1 MSGDEVVEDVFDHF
15 LTTAGDH
22 GLFFEAE
29 DVGFEFIE
37 GGFAFVDFFADAGVE
52 GAVASFDEV
61 FDGAAFEEAVGDFEA
76 ASEGV
81 HAADVGVEEV
91 FWFEAFAADLGVE
104 VEAAGFEAAHFE
116 DLDHDVGGHVD
127 IDGELV
133 GVPADEFVTGIGV
146 DAAEGIGG
154 GGDGEFVLDGVSG
167 EGGVI
172 GFDVELEVLEE
183 PVFAKEVEAGG
194 GVAVVLV
201 GGRLAGFWFDVEL
214 AFEAD
219 LLFVVDGH
227 VEEGGEVLDFPL
239 HVGIEEGGVAF
250 AAAPER
256 VACAAEAFG
265 DVHGFF
271 DLSGGVGEDVGVRG
285 GGSALAVAWVGEETG
300 GAPEEL
306 DAGLFLEFGEVV
318 GDGVESGIAFGE
330 GRHFGGDVAV
340 VEAVEFDAEFA
351 HEFEAGVGD
360 AFGVFDRAAA
370 VVPWADGGA
379 CAEGI
384 GEGVF
389 HGVPVGH
396 CEAQVFLHGLL
407 ADFFVGIVVAEGE
420 GVFGFGAFER
430 DLADIREMFLT
441 HREVECGCGEGRR
454 QAPNLRRNLEESCL
468 GWGFEI

>member
-1 MSGDEVVEDVFDHF
+1 MGGSGDEVVEDVFDHF
-15 LTTAGDH
+15 LAAAGDH
-22 GLFFEAE
+22 GLLFEAE
-29 DVGFEFIE
+29 DVGFEFGE

-52 GAVASFDEV
+52 GAVAGFDEV
-61 FDGAAFEEAVGDFEA
+61 FDGTGFEESVGDFEA
-76 ASEGV
+76 AGEGV

-104 VEAAGFEAAHFE
+104 VEAAGFEAAHFK

-146 DAAEGIGG
+146 DAAEGVGG

-183 PVFAKEVEAGG
+183 VVLAEEVETGG

-227 VEEGGEVLDFPL
+227 VEEGGEVFDLPL

-256 VACAAEAFG
+256 VAGAAEAFG
-265 DVHGFF
+265 DVHGFL

-285 GGSALAVAWVGEETG
+285 GGSALAVAWVGEEAG
-300 GAPEEL
+300 GAPEEF
-306 DAGLFLEFGEVV
+306 DAGLLLELGEVV

-330 GRHFGGDVAV
+330 GGHFRGDVAV
-340 VEAVEFDAEFA
+340 VEAVEFDAEFG

-360 AFGVFDRAAA
+360 AFGVFD
-370 VVPWADGGA
+370 
-379 CAEGI
+379 
-384 GEGVF
+384 
-389 HGVPVGH
+389 
-396 CEAQVFLHGLL
+396 
-407 ADFFVGIVVAEGE
+407 
-420 GVFGFGAFER
+420 
-430 DLADIREMFLT
+430 
-441 HREVECGCGEGRR
+441 
-454 QAPNLRRNLEESCL
+454 
-468 GWGFEI
+468 